1 MSEESGG
8 VHGVMKVFLPF
19 QPIPGIWAEEDET
32 LLEMPVSECETECSI
47 GEEWSAP

>member
-1 MSEESGG
+1 MSEELGG

-32 LLEMPVSECETECSI
+32 FLEMPESECETECSI
-47 GEEWSAP
+47 EEEWSAP